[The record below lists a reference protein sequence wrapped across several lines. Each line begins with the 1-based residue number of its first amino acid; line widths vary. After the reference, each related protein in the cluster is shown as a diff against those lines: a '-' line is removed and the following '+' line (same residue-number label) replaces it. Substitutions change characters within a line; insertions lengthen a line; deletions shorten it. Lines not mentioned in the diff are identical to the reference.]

1 MSLTET
7 SFADVFNSPEK
18 VQGLTHNFYRY
29 PARFSPKF
37 VRFILDEMTEPGDW
51 VLDPFMGGGTTIV
64 EAIASG
70 RRAIGSD
77 VNALSHFITS
87 VKTTPLSNRDRSE
100 LRDWVFSVWVE
111 LSGAGPADQPTQPLI
126 RNLPAEV
133 HPFFA
138 AARRLARRLR
148 FARCRRFAYC
158 ALLGVGQLVLDC
170 KTYIPDT
177 TELCNRL
184 KGQVESMFEGLDLLV
199 TASRQTGTRKN
210 KITSLRHLMN
220 LSSADRRL
228 VRSHRIRDAHPKLIL
243 TSPPYP
249 GVHVVYHR
257 WQILG
262 RRETPAPYWIAHLRD
277 GHGEAYYTM
286 GGRSAKGI
294 SNYFESISRVFT
306 TIRQVVSRDT
316 QVVQLV
322 AFSDAKSQL
331 PLYLDAMAKA
341 GFKETYSDLLGGG
354 QVRSVPNRKWY
365 NQRRQSSDA
374 SREHLLVHRPATD
387 PS

>member
-1 MSLTET
+1 MSPIDKRFTD
-7 SFADVFNSPEK
+7 AFNSAEK
-18 VQGLTHNFYRY
+18 IQGLTHNFYRY

-37 VRFILDEMTEPGDW
+37 VRFILDEMTKPGDW

-70 RRAIGSD
+70 RQAVGTD
-77 VNALSHFITS
+77 VNALSHFVTKA
-87 VKTTPLSNRDRSE
+87 KTTPLSDRDRTE
-100 LRDWVFSVWVE
+100 VRDWVYCVWKE
-111 LSGAGPADQPTQPLI
+111 MAGASHLVRPAQPLI
-126 RNLPAEV
+126 RNLPTEV
-133 HPFFA
+133 QPFFT
-138 AARRLARRLR
+138 AARRLARQLR

-177 TELCNRL
+177 TEMCNRL
-184 KGQVESMFEGLDLLV
+184 KGHVESMFEGLDRLV
-199 TASRQTGTRKN
+199 NASREAGTRKN
-210 KITSLRHLMN
+210 KITSLRHVMN
-220 LSSADRRL
+220 LSSADHRL
-228 VRSHRIRDAHPKLIL
+228 VRSVRVRDAHPKLIL

-286 GGRSAKGI
+286 GGRSAKGV

-306 TIRQVVSRDT
+306 TIRQVVSLDT

-322 AFSDAKSQL
+322 AFSDANSQL

-341 GFKETYSDLLGGG
+341 GFQETYPDLVGSG
-354 QVRSVPNRKWY
+354 QVRLVPNRKWY

-387 PS
+387 PG